1 MELTQA
7 IQILKLHNEWRR
19 GAEID
24 MLSPKMIGE
33 AIDKVIEL
41 EPTLKKY
48 IQHIQFNEGIDY
60 LSDSKIEQSVSKF
73 TDNEIELLRSLR

>member
-1 MELTQA
+1 MNLTQA

-24 MLSPKMIGE
+24 MLNPKMIGQ

-41 EPTLKKY
+41 EKARFCPY
-48 IQHIQFNEGIDY
+48 CGNE
-60 LSDSKIEQSVSKF
+60 KINKIS
-73 TDNEIELLRSLR
+73 TDINSELVCKWSLCREFVF

>member
-1 MELTQA
+1 MNLTQA

-41 EPTLKKY
+41 DK
-48 IQHIQFNEGIDY
+48 
-60 LSDSKIEQSVSKF
+60 SKF
-73 TDNEIELLRSLR
+73 CPFCGYKKQHVVTTDINSPLTCSATWCPGHEF